1 MQVWKENVEEGR
13 FLFHVIYCGP
23 IQSGDF
29 PARLSATVFNQI
41 LLELSGLEPIY
52 RICAEGR
59 VHGIRGTPVRGC
71 MILGHQRP
79 SREPGYYATVFDE
92 GFHEARSYISLVP
105 EGKNGPGKVEL
116 LTETGWIEIDA
127 ESAST
132 APEIR
137 VVMAA
142 LREHLSWTDGK
153 HIPRKKLRDDPAT
166 RPPTDP
172 EYMRRVLGVGR
183 RRMRIT
189 RAITALDRIAPFS
202 LEFCLTLPHQQIRAF
217 TQRILSG
224 YRPELTVYWRGKVFV
239 MSDDYYAFLGYRQAA
254 IDAIPVAILGNFP
267 KNAAKS
273 IERGGIELLP
283 PVQVTRTA
291 VSEPAGPALE
301 EWFSRQRLDSERRKA
316 IPSDLAATWLVFAD
330 IIAHSTTTES
340 DVHSYLLKF
349 PPIIA
354 AGGRA
359 IESEVRLGTKYKMDL
374 VVRSAGVTEDV
385 LLIELENP
393 QHNIFTRDGRPRKA
407 VIHAKQQVED
417 WLRWV
422 HEHPADAFVRTL
434 GGVPPR
440 GLVVI
445 GKSRDLDDEQRHRLA
460 HLNANSR
467 VQIVTYDELL
477 DRFGDLILQQCDDK
491 RS

>member
-1 MQVWKENVEEGR
+1 MQTWKEDVEEGR

-29 PARLSATVFNQI
+29 PARLPASVFNQV
-41 LLELSGLEPIY
+41 LSELSGLEPIY

-59 VHGIRGTPVRGC
+59 VHGIPGTPVRCC

-79 SREPGYYATVFDE
+79 SKEPGYYATVFDE

-105 EGKNGPGKVEL
+105 EGKDGPGKVEL
-116 LTETGWIEIDA
+116 LTETGWIEINA
-127 ESAST
+127 QSAT
-132 APEIR
+132 AAPEIR

-142 LREHLSWTDGK
+142 LRKHLSWSNGK

-166 RPPTDP
+166 RPPKDP
-172 EYMRRVLGVGR
+172 EYTRRVLRVAR
-183 RRMRIT
+183 HRMRIT
-189 RAITALDRIAPFS
+189 RAITPLDRIAPFS
-202 LEFCLTLPHQQIRAF
+202 LDFCLTLPHQEIQAF

-224 YRPELTVYWRGKVFV
+224 YRPELTVYWCGKTFV
-239 MSDDYYAFLGYRQAA
+239 MSDDYYAFLGYRQAR
-254 IDAIPVAILGNFP
+254 IGSVPVAILGNFP
-267 KNAAKS
+267 NNAAKA
-273 IERGGIELLP
+273 IDGGGIELLP
-283 PVQVTRTA
+283 PVQITRTA
-291 VSEPAGPALE
+291 VSEPSSPALE
-301 EWFSRQRLDSERRKA
+301 QWYANQRLGAEERKA

-330 IIAHSTTTES
+330 IIAHPTTTES

-359 IESEVRLGTKYKMDL
+359 IQSEVRLGTKYKMDL
-374 VVRSAGVTEDV
+374 VVRSAGVTEDI

-393 QHNIFTRDGRPRKA
+393 RHNIFTRDGRPRKA
-407 VIHAKQQVED
+407 VTHAKQQVED

-422 HEHPADAFVRTL
+422 QEHPGDSFVGTL

-445 GKSRDLDDEQRHRLA
+445 GRSRDLDNEQRHRLA
-460 HLNANSR
+460 HLNTNSK